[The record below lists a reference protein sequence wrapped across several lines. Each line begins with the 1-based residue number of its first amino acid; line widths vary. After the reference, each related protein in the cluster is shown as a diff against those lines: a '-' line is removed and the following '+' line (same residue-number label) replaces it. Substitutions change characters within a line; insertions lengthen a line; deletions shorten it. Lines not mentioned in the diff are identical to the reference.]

1 MKITVTI
8 GDENEVKEISKNM
21 TIKDLLKILE
31 IPSETVVVKKNE
43 YIVINEEIVEEGD
56 NIEIIK
62 VIWWWLKQL

>member
-8 GDENEVKEISKNM
+8 EDENEVKEISNNI

-62 VIWWWLKQL
+62 VIFGG

>member
-31 IPSETVVVKKNE
+31 IPSETVVVKKND
-43 YIVINEEIVEEGD
+43 YIVINEVIVEEDD

-62 VIWWWLKQL
+62 VIFGG

>member
-1 MKITVTI
+1 
-8 GDENEVKEISKNM
+8 
-21 TIKDLLKILE
+21 LE

-62 VIWWWLKQL
+62 VIFGG

>member
-1 MKITVTI
+1 MKITVT
-8 GDENEVKEISKNM
+8 GDQNEVKEISNSI

-62 VIWWWLKQL
+62 VIFGG

>member
-8 GDENEVKEISKNM
+8 GDQSEVKEISNSI

-62 VIWWWLKQL
+62 VIFGG

>member
-8 GDENEVKEISKNM
+8 GDENEVKEILNSI

-62 VIWWWLKQL
+62 VIFGG